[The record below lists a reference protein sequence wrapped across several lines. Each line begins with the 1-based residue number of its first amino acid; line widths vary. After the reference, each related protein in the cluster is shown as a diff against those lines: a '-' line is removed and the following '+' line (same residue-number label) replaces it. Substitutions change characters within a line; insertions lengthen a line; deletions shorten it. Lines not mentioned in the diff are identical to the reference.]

1 MRRRGRTGSDTFAG
15 YAMVLPF
22 YLVFLV
28 FHLSPILVGL
38 SFSFTNYDLY
48 RTMEFVGLANYIRLF
63 NDPLFVKSIL
73 NTILY
78 ALYTIVPSIALGL
91 AIALVLNRPLFGLS
105 FFRVSFYL
113 PFIVSMVAA
122 SMVWLWIY
130 NPSVGL
136 LNALLELVGIEPK
149 FWLHDPGLAMGSVAI
164 MSVWKIVGYNMI
176 IFLAGLQSIPRMYYE
191 VARIDGANRLQ
202 QFFKVTFPLLAPT
215 TFFLFVTSSIQAFN
229 VFVQVNILTNGGPVN
244 STTTIVHQIYTRA
257 FTEFKMGYASAMAVL
272 LFAMV
277 AVITMLNFRFGN
289 RGTDTEIA

>member
-122 SMVWLWIY
+122 STVWLWIY

-257 FTEFKMGYASAMAVL
+257 FTEFKMGYASAMAWTLLATIAVL
-272 LFAMV
+272 TAVLFKTSRSWV
-277 AVITMLNFRFGN
+277 HY
-289 RGTDTEIA
+289 ES